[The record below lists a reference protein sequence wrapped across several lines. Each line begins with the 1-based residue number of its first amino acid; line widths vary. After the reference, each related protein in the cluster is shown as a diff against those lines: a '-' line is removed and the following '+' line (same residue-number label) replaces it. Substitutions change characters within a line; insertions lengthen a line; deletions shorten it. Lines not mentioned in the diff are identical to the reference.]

1 MVMRRRVLWS
11 GIVAAAVGGTVAVAL
26 WPSTVTVDT
35 AQVTRGPL
43 QVTIDASGETRIH
56 DRFLVSAPIM
66 GRVGRI
72 TLEPGDP
79 VARGVTLIAEMTPED
94 PPLLDARSTQEAQAA
109 VSAARAQLGRAEAEV
124 AAARTAQR
132 QAAAELE
139 RAQTLWTAGA
149 LTRQAYEMRG
159 TEQAAAEERVRAAEF
174 GMASTQA
181 ELDRAQARLRRPVAS
196 VSERRPV
203 RITAPVTGVVLRR
216 VRDSEGV
223 VTPGEPLIEIGDPS
237 HLEVKA
243 DVLSSDAVVIRP
255 GMPVSIEQ
263 WGGATP
269 LRGRVE
275 RVDPSGF
282 TKVSPLGVEEQR
294 VSVTIDFDND
304 REAWALVGD
313 RFRVEVRIA
322 VWEGRDVLQVPTAA
336 LFRTGDRWSVYIVDE
351 GRARRRLIDIGR
363 QTPTAS
369 EVTGGLDAG
378 MLVVVHPPETVTD
391 GGRIAVEEPR

>member
-1 MVMRRRVLWS
+1 MATKRRVLW
-11 GIVAAAVGGTVAVAL
+11 GAAAALAVGGVVAVAL
-26 WPSTVTVDT
+26 WPSTVTVD
-35 AQVTRGPL
+35 AAPVTRGPL

-56 DRFLVSAPIM
+56 DRFTVSAPVM

-72 TLEPGDP
+72 TLEPGD
-79 VARGVTLIAEMTPED
+79 VVERGVTLIAEMTPED
-94 PPLLDARSTQEAQAA
+94 PPLLDSRTTQEAEAA
-109 VSAARAQLGRAEAEV
+109 VSAARGLLGRADAED
-124 AAARTAQR
+124 AAARTALR
-132 QAAAELE
+132 QASAELE

-159 TEQAAAEERVRAAEF
+159 TEHAAAEERVRAAGF
-174 GMASTQA
+174 GVASAQA
-181 ELDRAQARLRRPVAS
+181 DLDRAQARLRRPVATT
-196 VSERRPV
+196 RRAPV

-216 VRDSEGV
+216 IRDSEGV
-223 VTPGEPLIEIGDPS
+223 VAPGEPLVELGDPS

-243 DVLSSDAVVIRP
+243 DVLSTDAVGIRP
-255 GMPVSIEQ
+255 GMSVSIEQ

-294 VSVTIDFDND
+294 VSVTIDFEND
-304 REAWALVGD
+304 REAWTLLGD

-336 LFRTGDRWSVYIVDE
+336 LFRSGDQWSVYVVDDD
-351 GRARRRLIDIGR
+351 RARRRVIGVGR
-363 QTPTAS
+363 QTPSAS
-369 EVTGGLDAG
+369 EVTSGLDAG
-378 MLVVVHPPETVTD
+378 ALVIVHPPETVTD
-391 GGRIAVEEPR
+391 GGRIAVEAR